1 MSYLGPFNKE
11 FRELLTVRNFVGGCT
26 KLGIPCTPDLRIAA
40 FLVEDA
46 EVGQWTLQVWHQL
59 YSFIQGL
66 LLAQTLPFSN
76 RMPCTSPSACFIS
89 SRCKK
94 KK

>member
-46 EVGQWTLQVWHQL
+46 EVGQWTLQVAPQV
-59 YSFIQGL
+59 
-66 LLAQTLPFSN
+66 PFFMS
-76 RMPCTSPSACFIS
+76 CAA
-89 SRCKK
+89 
-94 KK
+94 